1 MSFLAHF
8 LLLLNDVIAKSLTFL
23 EIPPPPFRPL

>member
-23 EIPPPPFRPL
+23 ENSPPLSPL